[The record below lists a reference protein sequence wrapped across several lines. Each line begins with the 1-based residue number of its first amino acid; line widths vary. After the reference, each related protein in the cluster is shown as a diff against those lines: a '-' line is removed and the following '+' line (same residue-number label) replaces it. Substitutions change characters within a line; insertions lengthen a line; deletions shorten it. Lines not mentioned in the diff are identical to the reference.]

1 MEQAVDALR
10 LLWVQVT
17 KGLFLQILLP
27 VHIVSAGLG
36 IISGTIALCL
46 AKGQA
51 LHRRVGLAFVYSM
64 LGMSLSAA
72 VMAVAKGQVMNIIAG
87 LLTAY
92 LVATA
97 LMTVRPPSPRAKWLH
112 VGLLALA
119 LVLGLTT
126 VTFGFQAL
134 ANGQKYGVPAFPFFM
149 FGAIGLLASAGDFK
163 MIRAGGLKG
172 AKRLSR
178 HLWRMCWALWIAV
191 ASFFSIRSRVARVLP
206 APFTTPVMRVLPVVL
221 VIVAMLYWLWRV
233 RRKRSFHGISMGV
246 PTEAHA
252 R

>member
-1 MEQAVDALR
+1 MP
-10 LLWVQVT
+10 
-17 KGLFLQILLP
+17 ILLP
-27 VHIVSAGLG
+27 IHIVSAGLG

-46 AKGQA
+46 AKGQV

-72 VMAVAKGQVMNIIAG
+72 VIAVGKGQVMNVIAG

-92 LVATA
+92 LVVTA
-97 LMTVRPPSPRAKWLH
+97 LMTVRPASPRANRVH
-112 VGLLALA
+112 VALLALA

-134 ANGQKYGVPAFPFFM
+134 ANGQKYGLPAFPFFM
-149 FGAIGLLASAGDFK
+149 FGAVGLLASAGDFR

-178 HLWRMCWALWIAV
+178 HLWRMCWALFIAV
-191 ASFFSIRSRVARVLP
+191 ASFFSIRARVARVLP
-206 APFTTPVMRVLPVVL
+206 APFTTPAMRVLPVVL
-221 VIVAMLYWLWRV
+221 VVVAMLYWLWRV
-233 RRKRSFHGISMGV
+233 RRKKPLRATAFARPGV
-246 PTEAHA
+246 PHLFQSSSHA
-252 R
+252 STP